1 MIEELGFE
9 VLLVVVFIVGAA
21 ALGFISVLLS
31 ILRMHRESA
40 FLQEWKEKLLPK
52 NINDVQKTLRAWYQ
66 AEKESPREAKTRSRY
81 HLSKRVDT
89 MLQALENDPTKAKE
103 LPELHDLHELTLQDE
118 LGYASSATLR
128 TVISFLLILGILG
141 TLTGVHSVVLNDA
154 GAALT
159 RAMASALLPSMLAVG
174 STVVLMLLRGVYSA
188 KVDAFLEELDF
199 YTMTVLSPRL
209 QPASDTQRNKGE
221 LKKAIDTFSKNAD
234 KIKTASDEL
243 KEHTGELSKGIQA
256 FSEAMAHM
264 QSLVQ
269 DAESLESSFEQEA
282 SLDIANLTTRM
293 QTLESNMKSMEKA
306 NGNMADHIAV
316 LREKGMN
323 AKAGYDQLH
332 RAIELAGTRLS
343 DSLAMVN
350 QLTETSGELKNY
362 AEIITLYDDR
372 LTKLFEQKQSISD
385 IYTAVLADVT
395 QVQSNHEQ
403 AQVVSNEVYQSAIAL
418 DAASESMHEF
428 VTKQYNID
436 ADKRTVAGKLEAV
449 HKGVSDLHKSQNHLA
464 NAFRNRA
471 RKIGITE

>member
-1 MIEELGFE
+1 MMEELGFQ
-9 VLLVVVFIVGAA
+9 VLLVVVFIAGAA
-21 ALGFISVLLS
+21 AIGFMSVLLS

-52 NINDVQKTLRAWYQ
+52 NINDVPKTLRAWYN
-66 AEKESPREAKTRSRY
+66 AETESPEVAKKRSRY

-89 MLQALENDPTKAKE
+89 MLQSLENDPTKAKE

-118 LGYASSATLR
+118 LGYVSSATLR

-141 TLTGVHSVVLNDA
+141 TLTGVHGVVLNDT
-154 GAALT
+154 GVALT

-188 KVDAFLEELDF
+188 NVDAFLEELDF

-234 KIKTASDEL
+234 KIKTASDDL
-243 KEHTGELSKGIQA
+243 RTHTGELSKGIQK
-256 FSEAMAHM
+256 FSDAMKDM
-264 QSLVQ
+264 KSLVQ
-269 DAESLESSFEQEA
+269 DAEAVESSFAQESTLDIASLTTRIHALESS
-282 SLDIANLTTRM
+282 
-293 QTLESNMKSMEKA
+293 MKEMEET
-306 NGNMADHIAV
+306 NGKMADQIAT
-316 LREKGMN
+316 LKDKGMK

-332 RAIELAGTRLS
+332 RAIELVGTRLS
-343 DSLAMVN
+343 DSMAMVN
-350 QLTETSGELKNY
+350 QLAETSGELKNY
-362 AEIITLYDDR
+362 ADIITLYDDH

-385 IYTAVLADVT
+385 VYTSVLADVT
-395 QVQSNHEQ
+395 QVQSNNEQ
-403 AQVVSNEVYQSAIAL
+403 AQLVSNEVYQSAMAL
-418 DAASESMHEF
+418 SAASESMHEF

-436 ADKRTVAGKLEAV
+436 ADKRAVAGQLEAV
-449 HKGVSDLHKSQNHLA
+449 HRGVSDLHKSQNNLA
-464 NAFRNRA
+464 NSFRNRA